1 MYRGEPVVLPAGGY
15 DVSEF
20 SPQGADNIG
29 FQVDEVGSLAVS
41 YMDLLE
47 YQAKELFKQVG
58 IPILPS
64 QTLQT
69 TSELKRLQLPY
80 PLVLKSQV
88 RAGGRGKAGGVR
100 FVENTIDAIAAASAI
115 FHLPIADEY
124 PEVILAES
132 RYDSQAEI
140 FLAIVLDYQRQCPV
154 LMGSS
159 QGGIDVE
166 TLLEKMQSVS
176 VRETFSPYLA
186 RRLAVKMGLSGPLV
200 EKVSG
205 IVSKMYA
212 LFARYDLD
220 VIEINPLGVNA
231 DGAVMAL
238 DGKITVNDKA
248 IARHPELTRWHSEIL
263 QINPLRWLAGSLNEG
278 QVGLICNSEGLA
290 LSSWD
295 LLGELGVVGAYL
307 LDESRG
313 YDPLGTQLEQAFAF
327 FGQAPNLK
335 AILINL
341 ATRLD
346 DASALADL
354 LRTLLPSPAELP
366 SDDRSLRGTGVT
378 LTSRPRSPQR
388 KTQTGEILP
397 VVIRFSQGDLQ
408 PMQADYQGGEI
419 YWHRDL
425 QTAIAQVRGLI
436 PSEVDVTEI
445 AS

>member
-1 MYRGEPVVLPAGGY
+1 
-15 DVSEF
+15 
-20 SPQGADNIG
+20 
-29 FQVDEVGSLAVS
+29 
-41 YMDLLE
+41 MDLLE

-58 IPILPS
+58 IPILPA

-124 PEVILAES
+124 PEVILAET

-159 QGGIDVE
+159 RGGIDVE
-166 TLLEKMQSVS
+166 TLLAQMQSVS
-176 VRETFSPYLA
+176 VRGPFSPYLA
-186 RRLAVKMGLSGPLV
+186 RRLAVKMGLTGDLIS
-200 EKVSG
+200 KVSG
-205 IVSKMYA
+205 IVAKMYD
-212 LFARYDLD
+212 LFVRYDLD
-220 VIEINPLGVNA
+220 VIEINPLGVNG

-248 IARHPELTRWHSEIL
+248 IARHPELTQWHSESRPL
-263 QINPLRWLAGSLNEG
+263 NPQRWLAGDLTAG

-295 LLGELGVVGAYL
+295 LLGELGIAGAYL

-313 YDPLGTQLEQAFAF
+313 FNTLAPQLDQASRF
-327 FGQAPNLK
+327 FQQAAQLK
-335 AILINL
+335 VILINL
-341 ATRLD
+341 ATRLED
-346 DASALADL
+346 TKVLADI
-354 LRTLLPSPAELP
+354 LRTFLPAPAETVTVL
-366 SDDRSLRGTGVT
+366 SEDRSLRSTGST
-378 LTSRPRSPQR
+378 LPPRPRSPQAA
-388 KTQTGEILP
+388 TPIGGILP
-397 VVIRFSQGDLQ
+397 VVIRFSQGDLAPLQ
-408 PMQADYQGGEI
+408 TDYQGSLA
-419 YWHRDL
+419 YWYNHL
-425 QTAIAQVRGLI
+425 ETAIAQVRALV
-436 PSEVDVTEI
+436 PVETDS

>member
-1 MYRGEPVVLPAGGY
+1 
-15 DVSEF
+15 
-20 SPQGADNIG
+20 
-29 FQVDEVGSLAVS
+29 
-41 YMDLLE
+41 MDLLE

-69 TSELKRLQLPY
+69 TGELKRLQLPY

-124 PEVILAES
+124 PTVILAES

-166 TLLEKMQSVS
+166 TLLAQMQSVS
-176 VRETFSPYLA
+176 VRESFSPYLA
-186 RRLAVKMGLSGPLV
+186 RRLAIKMGLTGPLV
-200 EKVSG
+200 SKVSG
-205 IVSKMYA
+205 IVEKMYT

-231 DGAVMAL
+231 NGAVMAL

-248 IARHPELTRWHSEIL
+248 IARHPDLSRWHSEAL
-263 QINPLRWLAGSLNEG
+263 QLNPLGWLGGDLAQG

-295 LLGELGVVGAYL
+295 LLGELDVAGAYL

-313 YDPLGTQLEQAFAF
+313 DDSLNAQLEQGFSLL
-327 FGQAPNLK
+327 GQAPNLK

-341 ATRLD
+341 ATRQD
-346 DASALADL
+346 DAQKLAEIL
-354 LRTLLPSPAELP
+354 CTFLPGPAETVATA
-366 SDDRSLRGTGVT
+366 SDDRSLRGTGPS
-378 LTSRPRSPQR
+378 LSPRQRSPQR
-388 KTQTGEILP
+388 QAQTGEVLP
-397 VVIRFSQGDLQ
+397 VIIRFSQGDLQ
-408 PMQADYQGGEI
+408 ALQRAYQGSLVS
-419 YWHRDL
+419 WHPDL
-425 QTAIAQVRGLI
+425 QTAIAQVQGLI
-436 PSEVDVTEI
+436 PAEVDPPVE
-445 AS
+445 AL

>member
-1 MYRGEPVVLPAGGY
+1 
-15 DVSEF
+15 
-20 SPQGADNIG
+20 
-29 FQVDEVGSLAVS
+29 
-41 YMDLLE
+41 MDLLE

-69 TSELKRLQLPY
+69 TNELKRLQLPY

-88 RAGGRGKAGGVR
+88 RAGGRGKAGGIR

-166 TLLEKMQSVS
+166 TLLAQMQTVS
-176 VRETFSPYLA
+176 VRESYSPYLA
-186 RRLAVKMGLSGPLV
+186 RRLAVKMGLTGPLIS
-200 EKVSG
+200 KVSE
-205 IVSKMYA
+205 IITKMND
-212 LFARYDLD
+212 LFTRYDLD

-248 IARHPELTRWHSEIL
+248 IARHPELTVWHSEAV
-263 QINPLRWLAGSLNEG
+263 PSHAHRWLAGDLTAG

-313 YDPLGTQLEQAFAF
+313 YDTLGPQLEQASLFL
-327 FGQAPNLK
+327 GQAPQIK

-346 DASALADL
+346 DTSTLAEI
-354 LRTLLPSPAELP
+354 LRTFLPTP
-366 SDDRSLRGTGVT
+366 SDLPTGLSEDRSLRGTGSN
-378 LTSRPRSPQR
+378 LPSRQRSPQYSPP
-388 KTQTGEILP
+388 TGEILP
-397 VVIRFSQGDLQ
+397 VIIRFSQGDLSPLQ
-408 PMQADYQGGEI
+408 TDYQGSLV
-419 YWHRDL
+419 YWHNDL
-425 QTAIAQVRGLI
+425 QAAIAQVAALI
-436 PSEVDVTEI
+436 PTLDPDN
-445 AS
+445 